1 MEFIVIFLGLYI
13 EFFVA
18 EVFIVLLLCLFI
30 YFSKSTIVR
39 LLYRFYDPKDGRI
52 LMAGHDIQ
60 DLTIDS
66 LRKAIGVV
74 PQVSGSTCL
83 LFKVVTSA
91 SDKSRKCPIK
101 SVSLATVFESK
112 STLAQLVI
120 CHSRGS
126 DGQKC
131 KSIKACFILQSRF
144 C

>member
-13 EFFVA
+13 EFFMA
-18 EVFIVLLLCLFI
+18 ELFIVLLLFFKI

-83 LFKVVTSA
+83 
-91 SDKSRKCPIK
+91 
-101 SVSLATVFESK
+101 SV
-112 STLAQLVI
+112 QG
-120 CHSRGS
+120 CHL
-126 DGQKC
+126 
-131 KSIKACFILQSRF
+131 SI
-144 C
+144 

>member
-1 MEFIVIFLGLYI
+1 MSFSWLQFSLFCCFAY
-13 EFFVA
+13 
-18 EVFIVLLLCLFI
+18 LFI

-101 SVSLATVFESK
+101 PVCLATLFEPK

-126 DGQKC
+126 DGLKY
-131 KSIKACFILQSRF
+131 KSIKASFVLLSRF